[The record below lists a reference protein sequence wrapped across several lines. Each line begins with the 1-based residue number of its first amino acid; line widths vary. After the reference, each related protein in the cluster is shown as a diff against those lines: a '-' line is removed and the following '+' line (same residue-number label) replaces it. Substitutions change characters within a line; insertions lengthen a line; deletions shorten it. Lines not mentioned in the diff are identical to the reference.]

1 MRAKV
6 SVIIPCYNQGMFLAE
21 AIQSIIDQDYSDKE
35 IIVVDDGSTDN
46 TRDVVLR
53 FKDKIMY
60 IRQDNKGVARAR
72 NIGIQ
77 ASSGDYIA
85 FLDADD
91 VALPGRLKLEAEIL
105 DQFPE
110 VGLVA
115 SDAYLI
121 NEMGH
126 PIALKSSVSGAPRN
140 HRDFRWETV
149 EYCATTSTVMV
160 RRKCFDV
167 VGYFDER
174 FKAAGGED
182 WLAWVRIAHDFAMF
196 YLDKPTIGY
205 RIHVINTTKNL
216 NLLHDQN
223 RLASRLAIEWE
234 NFHTY
239 PDFFRAKLLYYRFAT
254 AWHVEPKIRALGY
267 FMHAFVTDPRQ
278 LPFGLRII
286 HQGLM
291 NTLRRQYKKILKA

>member
-140 HRDFRWETV
+140 HRDF
-149 EYCATTSTVMV
+149 
-160 RRKCFDV
+160 
-167 VGYFDER
+167 
-174 FKAAGGED
+174 
-182 WLAWVRIAHDFAMF
+182 
-196 YLDKPTIGY
+196 
-205 RIHVINTTKNL
+205 
-216 NLLHDQN
+216 
-223 RLASRLAIEWE
+223 
-234 NFHTY
+234 
-239 PDFFRAKLLYYRFAT
+239 
-254 AWHVEPKIRALGY
+254 
-267 FMHAFVTDPRQ
+267 
-278 LPFGLRII
+278 
-286 HQGLM
+286 
-291 NTLRRQYKKILKA
+291 